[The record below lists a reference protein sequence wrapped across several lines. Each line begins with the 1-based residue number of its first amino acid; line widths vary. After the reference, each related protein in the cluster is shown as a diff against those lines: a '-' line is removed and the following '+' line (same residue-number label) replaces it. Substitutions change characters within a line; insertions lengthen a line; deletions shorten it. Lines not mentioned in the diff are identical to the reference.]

1 MACCEYDCLECGWLE
16 FGNRPS
22 GGSCP
27 KCGGRMRVTFD
38 EADDHRGDDRYDYEA
53 ADDERRCAQGE

>member
-22 GGSCP
+22 GGNCP

-38 EADDHRGDDRYDYEA
+38 EADDYRREAREA
-53 ADDERRCAQGE
+53 AEDERRSAQGE